1 MKKYLIEGGNELEGT
16 IRISGSKNVVTK
28 AVIAA
33 CLTSEPVTL
42 KNVPEISDIH
52 ALLEVIE
59 SIGGIVDRRDGEVTI
74 TVPTIKNSTITLAEG
89 ARVRTS
95 SMFLSPLLLRAKK
108 AQVPNPEGC
117 RLGARPIERH
127 IEGLE
132 QMGAVIE
139 YKSEDGYYHA
149 STEGLNGMTY
159 RFEKNTHTGTETL
172 IMAATLA
179 KGRTILEN
187 AAEEHEIDDLIAL
200 LNSMGAKIRRHEGRR
215 IEIEGVESLH
225 GTTYEIVSDSNEL
238 VTFAVLSL
246 LTGGKILLENTNL
259 TNVEVFLKELD
270 KAGGTYEERD
280 GKVRFYRKNGLYS
293 TSIMTSPEPGFK
305 TDWQGPWAILMAQAE
320 GESIIHETIYENRFG
335 YVSELRKMG
344 AHITFFEPELE
355 DPKSVYNFNYE
366 EGVSYQQAIK
376 IDGPKKI
383 HNAVLNVTDLRAGA
397 TVVIAALIASGE
409 SVIYGIE
416 HIERGYEKFV
426 VRLQSVGAKIKEVT
440 EDF

>member
-33 CLTSEPVTL
+33 CLTDEPVTL
-42 KNVPEISDIH
+42 KKVPEISDIQ

-59 SIGGIVDRRDGEVTI
+59 SIGGIVERRDGEVTI
-74 TVPTIKNSTITLAEG
+74 TVPMIKNSTITMAEG

-95 SMFLSPLLLRAKK
+95 SMFLSPLLLRSKK

-117 RLGARPIERH
+117 RIGARPIERH

-132 QMGAVIE
+132 KMGAVIE
-139 YKSEDGYYHA
+139 YKSDDGYYHA
-149 STEGLNGMTY
+149 STEGLKGATY

-172 IMAATLA
+172 LMAATLA
-179 KGRTILEN
+179 KGKTILEN

-200 LNSMGAKIRRHEGRR
+200 LNSMGAKIQRKDGRR
-215 IEIEGVESLH
+215 IEIEGVERLH

-246 LTGGKILLENTNL
+246 LTGGKILLENANL
-259 TNVEVFLKELD
+259 KNVKVFLKELD
-270 KAGGTYEERD
+270 KAGGTYEEIE
-280 GKVRFYRKNGLYS
+280 GKVRFFRKNGLHA
-293 TSIMTSPEPGFK
+293 TSIMTAPEPGFK
-305 TDWQGPWAILMAQAE
+305 TDWQGPWAILMSQAE

-344 AHITFFEPELE
+344 AHITFFEPPVENPKEL
-355 DPKSVYNFNYE
+355 YNFNYE

-376 IDGPKKI
+376 IFGPQKL
-383 HNAVLNVTDLRAGA
+383 HNAVLNVSDLRAGA

-409 SVIYGIE
+409 SVVYGIE

-426 VRLQSVGAKIKEVT
+426 ERLQGVGAKIIELT